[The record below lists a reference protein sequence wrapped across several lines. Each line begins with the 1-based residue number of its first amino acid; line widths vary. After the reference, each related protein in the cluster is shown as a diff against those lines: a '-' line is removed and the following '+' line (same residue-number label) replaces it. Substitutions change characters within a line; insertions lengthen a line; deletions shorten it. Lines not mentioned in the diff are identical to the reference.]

1 MFTIRPA
8 AEAPGFI
15 HGEEAADFLSVD
27 ISVILWYN
35 FPGNEVRKWSIRTSF
50 ACTQPR
56 NRNSRY
62 SGLLAVAGSIYR
74 NCIYCHIK
82 ILTILVPHCIISMR

>member
-35 FPGNEVRKWSIRTSF
+35 FPGNEVRKWSIRT
-50 ACTQPR
+50 
-56 NRNSRY
+56 
-62 SGLLAVAGSIYR
+62 GLGPIQIPNNKR
-74 NCIYCHIK
+74 
-82 ILTILVPHCIISMR
+82 